1 MLQIAIQPIP
11 AQSISAVLGGQN
23 CQINIY
29 QKGQRVFVDLNSN
42 GLDIVTGVLAHDVN
56 PLVCIKYTGFQGNL
70 TFVDT
75 QGNDD
80 PQYDGFGSRYVLIYI
95 SASDLI
101 NLGGA

>member
-1 MLQIAIQPIP
+1 MLQITIQPIP
-11 AQSISAVLGGQN
+11 SQSVSVVLNGQN

-29 QKGQRVFVDLNSN
+29 QKGQLVFVDLNSN
-42 GLDIVTGVLAHDVN
+42 GVDIVTGVLAHNIN

-80 PQYDGFGSRYVLIYI
+80 PQYTGFGTRYVLIYL
-95 SASDLI
+95 SPSDVAAL
-101 NLGGA
+101 